1 MKKVFAIAMLLLMLS
16 PIATAIEFPIL
27 DKQVEIRQSHLA
39 WITAEQEIRMYAAIE
54 YIHNISAG
62 QGTAELD
69 SLLTE
74 LQEQKGKIQ
83 TLTTHVALNTALRQL
98 QQITSDFREELRNQM
113 NAYQGKTLLLLHQIQ
128 TGVENN
134 ATMLSSLEDT
144 YWTTR
149 QTNEL
154 WIFDTR
160 IENAQT
166 ILTTL
171 TSRGYN
177 TTESQAK
184 LDEIQD
190 ERSELEAA
198 YEARNQNQ
206 IHSVNM
212 QILKLSNELREIVRN
227 LQIQIPQEKIVQY
240 WIRVGE
246 RAVNRTATIISEIE
260 ILGINVTSLQQ
271 IHSQAEVDLT
281 KAKDAFNVND
291 MQGAI
296 DALHELKADFID
308 LKDAFYRLVI
318 DGEVTG
324 DAKTLCEQTQ
334 TALNDTIDGIEESI

>member
-1 MKKVFAIAMLLLMLS
+1 MKKVFAITMLLLMLS
-16 PIATAIEFPIL
+16 PIATSTEFPIL

-39 WITAEQEIRMYAAIE
+39 WITAEQEIRMYAAIV

-69 SLLTE
+69 SLLAE

-98 QQITSDFREELRNQM
+98 QQITSDFREELRTQM
-113 NAYQGKTLLLLHQIQ
+113 NAYQGKTLFLLNQIL
-128 TGVENN
+128 TGLENN

-144 YWTTR
+144 YWTMR

-160 IENAQT
+160 IEDAQT
-166 ILTTL
+166 ILITL
-171 TSRGYN
+171 TNRGYN
-177 TTESQAK
+177 TTESQEK

-190 ERSELEAA
+190 ERSELEAS

-212 QILKLSNELREIVRN
+212 EILKHSNELREIVRN

-246 RAVNRTATIISEIE
+246 RAVNRIATIISELE
-260 ILGINVTSLQQ
+260 TLGINVTSFQQ

-281 KAKDAFNVND
+281 KAKDAFNAND
-291 MQGAI
+291 TQGAI
-296 DALHELKADFID
+296 DALHDLKADFID
-308 LKDAFYRLVI
+308 LKDAFYNLVI
-318 DGEVTG
+318 NGEVTG

-334 TALNDTIDGIEESI
+334 TALNDTIDGIDEST